1 MAELKDLIK
10 EGWRLFIKKRWL
22 KEINKELDKF
32 YKINNEQSIRLQVI
46 NELLKAYNEK
56 FNENLR
62 MVGEKGG

>member
-10 EGWRLFIKKRWL
+10 EGWLLFIKELWL
-22 KEINKELDKF
+22 KKIHKKLDKF
-32 YKINNEQSIRLQVI
+32 HKVSNKQSIRLQVI

-62 MVGEKGG
+62 MVGGKNG

>member
-1 MAELKDLIK
+1 MAEIIELIK
-10 EGWRLFIKKRWL
+10 EGRLLFIKKRWL

-32 YKINNEQSIRLQVI
+32 HKVNSEQSIRLQVI

-62 MVGEKGG
+62 MVGKNDG

>member
-10 EGWRLFIKKRWL
+10 EGWLLFIKKRWL

-32 YKINNEQSIRLQVI
+32 HKVNSEQSIRLQVI
-46 NELLKAYNEK
+46 SELLKAYNEK

-62 MVGEKGG
+62 MVGKNDG